1 MECERIEELLSEYID
16 DLLDLQTKNYVED
29 HLQGCEECSKT
40 LEELKTIVQELGQM
54 ETVPAPVDFTT
65 NVHKSLAKGTWAKQ
79 LFEALFFP
87 LKVKLPLQVAAAS
100 IIAILVITFSYKI
113 KPDVEVASRAP
124 EISEKEMKPEPF
136 INSSIPKPE
145 KQDSAR
151 KPVLKKGQAIKQQD
165 SKLIELALVLKEDTW
180 EFMREEKRKGIAM
193 EEAQTDESPA
203 KQSPP
208 PTASLNRKE
217 LKSSIQKKETII
229 QPQPKRK
236 ALKDQDLK
244 NTLAEIQTL
253 TTRLGGRVVEITY
266 SKELINKPQTITV
279 QLPSSVY
286 SNFLDELKRTGTL
299 QPHVETP
306 TQENILLTVR
316 IHLFLNF
323 PCPELH

>member
-151 KPVLKKGQAIKQQD
+151 KPVLEKGQAIKQQD
-165 SKLIELALVLKEDTW
+165 SKLIELALVLKEDKW
-180 EFMREEKRKGIAM
+180 EFMREKKRKGVAM
-193 EEAQTDESPA
+193 EETQTDEIPA
-203 KQSPP
+203 EKFPP
-208 PTASLNRKE
+208 PSASLNRKE
-217 LKSSIQKKETII
+217 LKSSIQKKEAM

-236 ALKDQDLK
+236 ALKEQDLK
-244 NTLAEIQTL
+244 NAIDEIQTL

-266 SKELINKPQTITV
+266 SKEQINKPQTITV

-306 TQENILLTVR
+306 TQENIILTVR
-316 IHLFLNF
+316 IHLLNF
-323 PCPELH
+323 PSPKSH